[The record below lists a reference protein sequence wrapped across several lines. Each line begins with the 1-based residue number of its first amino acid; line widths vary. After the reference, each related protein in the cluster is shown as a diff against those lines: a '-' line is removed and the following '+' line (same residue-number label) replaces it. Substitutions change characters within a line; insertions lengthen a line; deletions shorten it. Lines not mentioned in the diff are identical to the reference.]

1 MLTSL
6 RPADRS
12 DAPPGDDVSPS
23 RPLRRPLGVAAAL
36 LLTVTLTACS
46 GQSADLTIYS
56 GRNEQLVGGLLEQ
69 LEQRSGGTVE
79 VRYGDSAELA
89 AQLLEEGENT
99 EADLFFSQDA
109 GALGALDAAGRLEP
123 LPAAVLDTV
132 PPQFRADDG
141 DWVGTSARSR
151 VLFYDPL
158 EVRDNEL
165 PDTLDELVEPQW
177 KGKVG
182 YAPTNASWQSFVTA
196 VRVLRGED
204 GARAWL
210 EAFAANQPVRFANN
224 IAILDAVNGGQ
235 IPLGLANHYYWYE
248 RVAEVGKGS
257 VVARVHYV
265 PGGDPLGLVN
275 VAGAGVITGSEH
287 SEQARQAVEFLLS
300 DQAQQ
305 YFADVTAEYPV
316 RPGITAKEHD
326 LPELSELQPPDID
339 LSSLS
344 SLQQTLTML
353 QQTGLA

>member
-1 MLTSL
+1 MSH
-6 RPADRS
+6 
-12 DAPPGDDVSPS
+12 S
-23 RPLRRPLGVAAAL
+23 RPLVRTLVVGVVML
-36 LLTVTLTACS
+36 LSVTLTACGGGGAS
-46 GQSADLTIYS
+46 SSTLTIYS
-56 GRNEQLVGGLLEQ
+56 GRNEQLVGGLLAQ
-69 LEQRSGGTVE
+69 LEERVGGKVE

-89 AQLLEEGENT
+89 AQLLEEGDGT

-123 LPAAVLDTV
+123 LPAPVLDAV
-132 PPQFRADDG
+132 PAQFRADDG

-158 EVRDNEL
+158 DVRDNEL
-165 PDTLDELVEPQW
+165 PDTLDELVAPQW

-210 EAFAANQPVRFANN
+210 AAFAANEPVRFANN

-248 RVAEVGKGS
+248 RVAEVGKGA

-275 VAGAGVITGSEH
+275 VAGAGVVAGSDQA
-287 SEQARQAVEFLLS
+287 EQARRAVEFLVS
-300 DQAQQ
+300 EQAQQ
-305 YFADVTAEYPV
+305 YFADVTAEYAV
-316 RPGITAKEHD
+316 RPGVTAKEHD
-326 LPELSELQPPDID
+326 LPALTELQPPDID
-339 LSSLS
+339 LAQLS
-344 SLQQTLTML
+344 SLQQTLALL
-353 QQTGLA
+353 QETGLA